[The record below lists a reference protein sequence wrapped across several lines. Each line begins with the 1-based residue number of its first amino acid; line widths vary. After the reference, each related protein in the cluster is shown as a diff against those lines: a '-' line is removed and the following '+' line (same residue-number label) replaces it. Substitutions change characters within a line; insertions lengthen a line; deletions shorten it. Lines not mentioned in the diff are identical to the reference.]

1 LPRWEGDPMLGFRKV
16 RDAQIENTQWR
27 DTFEKYGEEVIRSVV
42 SAGHSPTAVELAS
55 IYQDKHYKSAALRWL
70 TERGD
75 RKANHEWLI
84 TCVEVGILVFVVL
97 GVVTEGF
104 TLWHELTKK

>member
-1 LPRWEGDPMLGFRKV
+1 MLGFRKV
-16 RDAQIENTQWR
+16 REAQIENPKWR

-42 SAGHSPTAVELAS
+42 AAGHSPSGVELAD

-75 RKANHEWLI
+75 VKGKSRMANRDYRMVHSAI
-84 TCVEVGILVFVVL
+84 RVF
-97 GVVTEGF
+97 GR
-104 TLWHELTKK
+104 HR